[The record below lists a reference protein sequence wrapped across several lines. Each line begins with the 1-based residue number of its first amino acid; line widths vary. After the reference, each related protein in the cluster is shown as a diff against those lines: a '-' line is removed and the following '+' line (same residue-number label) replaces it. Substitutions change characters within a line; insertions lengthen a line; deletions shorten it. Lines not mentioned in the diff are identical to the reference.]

1 MEGKLLKWTNYIHGW
16 QERNCIL
23 KGAIFSYYIP
33 NSESHMPKGRVHL
46 GVSTIK
52 DNLSNNDNLS
62 EEEKNNDLG
71 FEINTG
77 STIYFFKADSIEEK
91 NKWIQTIKKNKL
103 EAEKNIKEYFEKKNN
118 INNIDNS
125 NEVNDKYSQLKDY
138 ISDLFNHQKFH
149 SDIEDKIKKAIN
161 DIENNKMELPSKTQK
176 LKSKNPISLKTNK
189 KDSIIYSYRNNLKT
203 DLKEYKKKHFET
215 TYNQNPNNES
225 LNSTEEFYSL
235 SDNEEEED
243 KINNINNPKN
253 KLINTKKNLPL
264 PKKSF
269 YDPLYNYKKRKTLPV
284 TCKKLTY
291 NVWEILKGSIGKDIN
306 RFTVPIFLN
315 EPISMLQK
323 LCENFQ
329 YADVLNKAAY
339 EDNPYIRLAY
349 SACFCIGGFSMNIY
363 RAKKF
368 FNPILYE
375 TFEYIDND
383 LNYRYFA
390 EQVSHHPAISALYGE
405 GDGWKIYTNNNAK
418 VKFFLNGS
426 MQVEAIGRCY
436 INYERYNDN
445 NIYTKPFI
453 NVQNLIFGTMYIQ
466 INGKFIVTNNEGD
479 ICEVNILPS
488 KGTDSGHM
496 IGTIKDINGN
506 LKYNIEGCWLDTI
519 KIIDPITKNE
529 KILWKIIPWENQENY
544 YYQPITFDLNNL
556 TEEMKS
562 KLPHT
567 DSRFRPDQRLM
578 ESQKIDEAAIEKERL
593 ENKQRNARKIDQKN
607 GVIHKPIFFDETYD
621 DITGELIYVYKGN
634 YFDKRNSHDFSDLP
648 NLFGND

>member
-1 MEGKLLKWTNYIHGW
+1 MEGKLLKWTNYLYGW
-16 QERNCIL
+16 QERFCVL

-33 NSESHMPKGRVHL
+33 NSESHMPKGRLHL
-46 GVSTIK
+46 AISTIK
-52 DNLSNNDNLS
+52 DNLNNNENLT
-62 EEEKNNDLG
+62 EEDKNSDLG

-77 STIYFFKADSIEEK
+77 SNVYFFKANNIEDK
-91 NKWIQTIKKNKL
+91 NNWIKIIKRNKV
-103 EAEKNIKEYFEKKNN
+103 EAEKNIKEYFDKKT
-118 INNIDNS
+118 
-125 NEVNDKYSQLKDY
+125 NEDKYSQLKDY
-138 ISDLFNHQKFH
+138 ISNLIAEQNLH
-149 SDIEDKIKKAIN
+149 SDLENKLKLAIN
-161 DIENNKMELPSKTQK
+161 DIDNNRIQQPQSMR
-176 LKSKNPISLKTNK
+176 LKSRNQLSLSQNK
-189 KDSIIYSYRNNLKT
+189 QFNVK
-203 DLKEYKKKHFET
+203 
-215 TYNQNPNNES
+215 
-225 LNSTEEFYSL
+225 TEELNFSNKAFNLSKKEHHHIHSNSKEKFYSL
-235 SDNEEEED
+235 SDEEENDEEIIMNNND
-243 KINNINNPKN
+243 NKFKLSNPINLKKI
-253 KLINTKKNLPL
+253 LPSF
-264 PKKSF
+264 KKSF
-269 YDPLYNYKKRKTLPV
+269 YDPLYNYKKRKSLPV
-284 TCKKLTY
+284 ACKKLNY

-329 YADVLNKAAY
+329 YASLLNKAAY
-339 EDNPYIRLAY
+339 EDNPYKRLAY

-383 LNYRYFA
+383 LNYRYFS

-405 GDGWKIYTNNNAK
+405 GDGWKTYTNNNAK

-426 MQVEAIGRCY
+426 MQVEAVGRSY
-436 INYERYNDN
+436 INFERYNDN
-445 NIYTKPFI
+445 IVYTKPFV
-453 NVQNLIFGTMYIQ
+453 NVQNLIFGTMYLQ
-466 INGKFIVTNNEGD
+466 INGKFKVINDEGD

-488 KGTDSGHM
+488 KGIESGKM
-496 IGTIKDINGN
+496 RGSIKDINGN
-506 LKYNIEGCWLDTI
+506 LKYNLEGDWLNKI
-519 KIIDPITKNE
+519 KIINPETKNE
-529 KILWKIIPWENQENY
+529 EILWEIIPWENQENY

-556 TEEMKS
+556 TDEMKS

>member
-1 MEGKLLKWTNYIHGW
+1 MEGKLLKWTNYLQGW

-33 NSESHMPKGRVHL
+33 NNNSHMPKGRLHL
-46 GVSTIK
+46 GISTIK
-52 DNLSNNDNLS
+52 ENLSNKENLT

-77 STIYFFKADSIEEK
+77 STVYFFKANSIEEK
-91 NKWIQTIKKNKL
+91 NKWIQSIKKNKL
-103 EAEKNIKEYFEKKNN
+103 EAEKNIKSYFEKKNN
-118 INNIDNS
+118 SNNNNNL
-125 NEVNDKYSQLKDY
+125 NEINDKYFQLKDY
-138 ISDLFNHQKFH
+138 ISNLFHNEKCD
-149 SDIEDKIKKAIN
+149 SDIEDKIKKAFD
-161 DIENNKMELPSKTQK
+161 DIENNKMELPAKTER
-176 LKSKNPISLKTNK
+176 LKSRNPISLKTNK
-189 KDSIIYSYRNNLKT
+189 KDTIIYSYKNHLKT
-203 DLKEYKKKHFET
+203 NLDDYKNKYSLT
-215 TYNQNPNNES
+215 TYNKNSNKEEI
-225 LNSTEEFYSL
+225 NSTEEFYSL

-243 KINNINNPKN
+243 KLNNINNN
-253 KLINTKKNLPL
+253 QIKLNNPKKNLSL

-269 YDPLYNYKKRKTLPV
+269 YDPLYNYKKRKSLPV

-329 YADVLNKAAY
+329 YAEVLNKAAY
-339 EDNPYIRLAY
+339 EDNPFIRLAY
-349 SACFCIGGFSMNIY
+349 STCFCIGGFSMNIY

-375 TFEYIDND
+375 TFEYVDND

-426 MQVEAIGRCY
+426 LQVETIGRCY

-445 NIYTKPFI
+445 IVYTKPLI
-453 NVQNLIFGTMYIQ
+453 NVKNLIFGTMYIQ
-466 INGKFIVTNNEGD
+466 INGKFKVTNEEGD

-488 KGTDSGHM
+488 KGIDSGHM

-506 LKYNIEGCWLDTI
+506 LKYNIEGCWLDKI
-519 KIIDPITKNE
+519 KLIDPISKNE
-529 KILWKIIPWENQENY
+529 RILWEIIPWESQENY

-556 TEEMKS
+556 TEEMKN

-578 ESQKIDEAAIEKERL
+578 EYQKIDEAAIEKERL

-607 GVIHKPIFFDETYD
+607 GVVHKPLFFDETYD
-621 DITGELIYVYKGN
+621 DVTGELIYVYKGN
-634 YFDKRNSHDFSDLP
+634 YFEKRNLHDFSDLP
-648 NLFGND
+648 DLFGKD

>member
-1 MEGKLLKWTNYIHGW
+1 
-16 QERNCIL
+16 
-23 KGAIFSYYIP
+23 
-33 NSESHMPKGRVHL
+33 
-46 GVSTIK
+46 
-52 DNLSNNDNLS
+52 
-62 EEEKNNDLG
+62 
-71 FEINTG
+71 
-77 STIYFFKADSIEEK
+77 
-91 NKWIQTIKKNKL
+91 
-103 EAEKNIKEYFEKKNN
+103 
-118 INNIDNS
+118 
-125 NEVNDKYSQLKDY
+125 
-138 ISDLFNHQKFH
+138 
-149 SDIEDKIKKAIN
+149 
-161 DIENNKMELPSKTQK
+161 
-176 LKSKNPISLKTNK
+176 
-189 KDSIIYSYRNNLKT
+189 
-203 DLKEYKKKHFET
+203 
-215 TYNQNPNNES
+215 
-225 LNSTEEFYSL
+225 
-235 SDNEEEED
+235 
-243 KINNINNPKN
+243 
-253 KLINTKKNLPL
+253 
-264 PKKSF
+264 
-269 YDPLYNYKKRKTLPV
+269 
-284 TCKKLTY
+284 
-291 NVWEILKGSIGKDIN
+291 
-306 RFTVPIFLN
+306 
-315 EPISMLQK
+315 MLQK

>member
-46 GVSTIK
+46 AISTIK
-52 DNLSNNDNLS
+52 ENLNNNENLS
-62 EEEKNNDLG
+62 EEDKNSDLG

-77 STIYFFKADSIEEK
+77 STVYFFKANNIEDK
-91 NKWIQTIKKNKL
+91 NNWIKIIKRNKV
-103 EAEKNIKEYFEKKNN
+103 EAEKNIKEYFDKKNN
-118 INNIDNS
+118 
-125 NEVNDKYSQLKDY
+125 EDKYSQLKDY
-138 ISDLFNHQKFH
+138 VSNLIAEQNFH
-149 SDIEDKIKKAIN
+149 SDLENKLKLAIN
-161 DIENNKMELPSKTQK
+161 DIDNNRIQQPQSMR
-176 LKSKNPISLKTNK
+176 LKSRNQLSLSQNNQFNVKTEELNFSNK
-189 KDSIIYSYRNNLKT
+189 AFNLSK
-203 DLKEYKKKHFET
+203 KEYHHIR
-215 TYNQNPNNES
+215 S
-225 LNSTEEFYSL
+225 NSKEKFYSL
-235 SDNEEEED
+235 SDEEENDEEIIMNNND
-243 KINNINNPKN
+243 NKFKLSNPINLKKI
-253 KLINTKKNLPL
+253 LPSF
-264 PKKSF
+264 KKSF
-269 YDPLYNYKKRKTLPV
+269 YDPLYNYKKRKSLPV
-284 TCKKLTY
+284 TCKKLNY

-329 YADVLNKAAY
+329 YASLLNKAAY
-339 EDNPYIRLAY
+339 EDNPYKRLAY
-349 SACFCIGGFSMNIY
+349 STCFCIGGFSMNIY

-383 LNYRYFA
+383 LNYRYFS

-426 MQVEAIGRCY
+426 MQVEAIGRSY
-436 INYERYNDN
+436 INFERYNDN
-445 NIYTKPFI
+445 IVYTKPFI
-453 NVQNLIFGTMYIQ
+453 NVQNLIFGTMYLQ
-466 INGKFIVTNNEGD
+466 INGKFKVINDEGD

-488 KGTDSGHM
+488 KGIESGKM
-496 IGTIKDINGN
+496 RGSIKDINGN
-506 LKYNIEGCWLDTI
+506 LKYNLEGDWLNKI
-519 KIIDPITKNE
+519 KIINPETKNE
-529 KILWKIIPWENQENY
+529 EILWEIIPWENQENY

-556 TEEMKS
+556 TDEMKI

-578 ESQKIDEAAIEKERL
+578 EFQKIDEAALEKERL
-593 ENKQRNARKIDQKN
+593 ENKQRKARKIDKRN
-607 GVIHKPIFFDETYD
+607 GVINKPYFFDETYD
-621 DITGELIYVYKGN
+621 DITGELIYIYKDN
-634 YFDKRNSHDFSDLP
+634 YFEKRKNMDFSDLP
-648 NLFGND
+648 DLFGKD

>member
-1 MEGKLLKWTNYIHGW
+1 MEGKLLKWTNYLQGW

-33 NSESHMPKGRVHL
+33 NNNSHMPKGRLHL
-46 GVSTIK
+46 GISTIK
-52 DNLSNNDNLS
+52 ENLSNKENLT

-77 STIYFFKADSIEEK
+77 STVYFFKANSIEEK
-91 NKWIQTIKKNKL
+91 NKWIQSIKKNKL
-103 EAEKNIKEYFEKKNN
+103 EAEKNIKSYFEKKNN
-118 INNIDNS
+118 SNNNNNL
-125 NEVNDKYSQLKDY
+125 NEINDKYFQLKDY
-138 ISDLFNHQKFH
+138 ISNLFHNEKCD
-149 SDIEDKIKKAIN
+149 SDIEDKIKKAFD
-161 DIENNKMELPSKTQK
+161 DIENNKMELPSKTER
-176 LKSKNPISLKTNK
+176 LKSRNPISLKTNK
-189 KDSIIYSYRNNLKT
+189 KDTIIYSYKNHLKT
-203 DLKEYKKKHFET
+203 NLDDYKNKYSLT
-215 TYNQNPNNES
+215 TYNKNSNKEEI
-225 LNSTEEFYSL
+225 NSTEEFYSL
-235 SDNEEEED
+235 SDNDEEED
-243 KINNINNPKN
+243 KLNNINNN
-253 KLINTKKNLPL
+253 QIKLNNPKKNLSF

-269 YDPLYNYKKRKTLPV
+269 YDPLYNYKKRKSLPV

-329 YADVLNKAAY
+329 YAEVLNKAAY
-339 EDNPYIRLAY
+339 EDNPFIRLAY
-349 SACFCIGGFSMNIY
+349 STCFCIGGFSMNIY

-375 TFEYIDND
+375 TFEYVDND

-426 MQVEAIGRCY
+426 LQVETIGRCY

-445 NIYTKPFI
+445 IVYTKPLI
-453 NVQNLIFGTMYIQ
+453 NVKNLIFGTMYIQ
-466 INGKFIVTNNEGD
+466 INGKFKVTNEEGD

-488 KGTDSGHM
+488 KGIDSGHM

-506 LKYNIEGCWLDTI
+506 LKYNIEGCWLDKI
-519 KIIDPITKNE
+519 KLIDPISKNE
-529 KILWKIIPWENQENY
+529 RILWEIIPWESQENY

-556 TEEMKS
+556 TEEMKN

-578 ESQKIDEAAIEKERL
+578 EYQKIDEAAIEKERL

-607 GVIHKPIFFDETYD
+607 GVVHKPIFFDETYD
-621 DITGELIYVYKGN
+621 DVTGELIYVYKGN
-634 YFDKRNSHDFSDLP
+634 YFEKRNLHDFSDLP
-648 NLFGND
+648 DLFGKD

>member
-1 MEGKLLKWTNYIHGW
+1 MEGKLLKWTNYLQGW

-33 NSESHMPKGRVHL
+33 NINSHMPKGRLHL
-46 GVSTIK
+46 GISTIK
-52 DNLSNNDNLS
+52 ENLSNKENLT

-77 STIYFFKADSIEEK
+77 STVYFFKANSIEEK
-91 NKWIQTIKKNKL
+91 NKWIQSIKKNKL
-103 EAEKNIKEYFEKKNN
+103 EAEKNIKSYFEKKNN
-118 INNIDNS
+118 SNNNNNL
-125 NEVNDKYSQLKDY
+125 NEINDKYFQLKDY
-138 ISDLFNHQKFH
+138 ISNLFHNEKCD
-149 SDIEDKIKKAIN
+149 SDIEDKIKKAFD
-161 DIENNKMELPSKTQK
+161 DIENNKMELPAKTER
-176 LKSKNPISLKTNK
+176 LKSRNQISLKTNK
-189 KDSIIYSYRNNLKT
+189 KDTIIYSYKNHLKT
-203 DLKEYKKKHFET
+203 NLDDYKNKYSLT
-215 TYNQNPNNES
+215 TYNKNSNKEEI
-225 LNSTEEFYSL
+225 NSTEEFYSL
-235 SDNEEEED
+235 SDNDEEED
-243 KINNINNPKN
+243 KLNNINNN
-253 KLINTKKNLPL
+253 QIKLNNPKKNLSF

-269 YDPLYNYKKRKTLPV
+269 YDPLYNYKKRKSLPV

-329 YADVLNKAAY
+329 YAEVLNKAAY
-339 EDNPYIRLAY
+339 EDNPFIRLAY
-349 SACFCIGGFSMNIY
+349 STCFCIGGFSMNIY

-368 FNPILYE
+368 FNSILYE
-375 TFEYIDND
+375 TFEYVDND

-426 MQVEAIGRCY
+426 MQVETIGRCY

-445 NIYTKPFI
+445 IVYTKPLI
-453 NVQNLIFGTMYIQ
+453 NVKNLIFGTMYIQ
-466 INGKFIVTNNEGD
+466 INGKFKVTNEEGD

-488 KGTDSGHM
+488 KGIDSGHM

-506 LKYNIEGCWLDTI
+506 LKYNIEGCWLDKI
-519 KIIDPITKNE
+519 KLIDPISKNE
-529 KILWKIIPWENQENY
+529 RILWEIIPWESQENY

-556 TEEMKS
+556 TEEMKN

-578 ESQKIDEAAIEKERL
+578 EYQKIDEAAIEKERL

-607 GVIHKPIFFDETYD
+607 GVVHKPLFFDETYD
-621 DITGELIYVYKGN
+621 DVTGELIYVYKGN
-634 YFDKRNSHDFSDLP
+634 YFEKRNLHDFSDLP
-648 NLFGND
+648 DLFGKD

>member
-1 MEGKLLKWTNYIHGW
+1 MEGKLLKWTNYLYGW
-16 QERNCIL
+16 QERFCVL

-46 GVSTIK
+46 AISTIK
-52 DNLSNNDNLS
+52 ENLNNNENLS
-62 EEEKNNDLG
+62 EEDKNSDLG

-77 STIYFFKADSIEEK
+77 STVYFFKANNIEDK
-91 NKWIQTIKKNKL
+91 NNWIKIIKRNKV
-103 EAEKNIKEYFEKKNN
+103 EAEKNIKEYFDKKNN
-118 INNIDNS
+118 
-125 NEVNDKYSQLKDY
+125 EDKYSQLKDY
-138 ISDLFNHQKFH
+138 VSNLIAEQNFH
-149 SDIEDKIKKAIN
+149 SDLENKLKLAIN
-161 DIENNKMELPSKTQK
+161 DIDNNRIQQPQSMR
-176 LKSKNPISLKTNK
+176 LKSRNQLSLSQNNQFNVKTEELNFSNK
-189 KDSIIYSYRNNLKT
+189 AFNLSK
-203 DLKEYKKKHFET
+203 KEYHHIR
-215 TYNQNPNNES
+215 S
-225 LNSTEEFYSL
+225 NSKEKFYSL
-235 SDNEEEED
+235 SDEEENDEEIIMNNND
-243 KINNINNPKN
+243 NKFKLSNPINLKKI
-253 KLINTKKNLPL
+253 LPSF
-264 PKKSF
+264 KKSF
-269 YDPLYNYKKRKTLPV
+269 YDPLYNYKKRKSLPV
-284 TCKKLTY
+284 TCKKLNY

-329 YADVLNKAAY
+329 YASLLNKAAY
-339 EDNPYIRLAY
+339 EDNPYKRLAY
-349 SACFCIGGFSMNIY
+349 STCFCIGGFSMNIY

-383 LNYRYFA
+383 LNYRYFS

-426 MQVEAIGRCY
+426 MQVEAIGRSY
-436 INYERYNDN
+436 INFERYNDN
-445 NIYTKPFI
+445 IVYTKPFI
-453 NVQNLIFGTMYIQ
+453 NVQNLIFGTMYLQ
-466 INGKFIVTNNEGD
+466 INGKFKVINDEGD

-488 KGTDSGHM
+488 KGIESGKM
-496 IGTIKDINGN
+496 RGSIKDINGN
-506 LKYNIEGCWLDTI
+506 LKYNLEGDWLNKI
-519 KIIDPITKNE
+519 KIINPETKNE
-529 KILWKIIPWENQENY
+529 EILWEIIPWENQENY

-621 DITGELIYVYKGN
+621 DITGELMYVYKGN

>member
-1 MEGKLLKWTNYIHGW
+1 MEGKLLKWTNYLQGW
-16 QERNCIL
+16 QERYCIL

-33 NSESHMPKGRVHL
+33 NNNSHMPKGRVHL

-52 DNLSNNDNLS
+52 ENLSNNDNLS

-77 STIYFFKADSIEEK
+77 STIYFFKANSMEEK
-91 NKWIQTIKKNKL
+91 NKWIQTIKKNKI
-103 EAEKNIKEYFEKKNN
+103 EAEKNIKSYFENKTNTNN
-118 INNIDNS
+118 NNNL
-125 NEVNDKYSQLKDY
+125 NEINDKYSKLKDY
-138 ISDLFNHQKFH
+138 ISNLFHNQKLD
-149 SDIEDKIKKAIN
+149 SDIEDKIKKAIDN
-161 DIENNKMELPSKTQK
+161 IENNKIETPIKTQR
-176 LKSKNPISLKTNK
+176 LKSRNPISLKTEK

-203 DLKEYKKKHFET
+203 DLENYKNKHSLT
-215 TYNQNPNNES
+215 TFNENPKNEKV
-225 LNSTEEFYSL
+225 NSTEEFYSL

-243 KINNINNPKN
+243 KINNINNN
-253 KLINTKKNLPL
+253 QIKLNNPKKNLSL

-269 YDPLYNYKKRKTLPV
+269 YDPLYNYKKRKSLPV

-329 YADVLNKAAY
+329 YAEVLNKAAY

-383 LNYRYFA
+383 LNYRYIA

-426 MQVEAIGRCY
+426 LQVETIGRCY
-436 INYERYNDN
+436 IKYERYNDN
-445 NIYTKPFI
+445 IVYTKPLI

-466 INGKFIVTNNEGD
+466 INGKFKVTNEEGD

-488 KGTDSGHM
+488 KGIDSGHM
-496 IGTIKDINGN
+496 IGTIKDINGD
-506 LKYNIEGCWLDTI
+506 LKYNIEGCWLDNI
-519 KIIDPITKNE
+519 KLIDPISKNE
-529 KILWKIIPWENQENY
+529 RILWKIIPWDTQENY

-556 TEEMKS
+556 TDDMKS

-578 ESQKIDEAAIEKERL
+578 EYQKIDEAAIEKERL

-607 GVIHKPIFFDETYD
+607 GVVHKPIFFDETYD

-634 YFDKRNSHDFSDLP
+634 YFEKRNLQDFSDLP
-648 NLFGND
+648 DLFGKD